1 MSRSVAELPQ
11 SGQAAHP
18 TDRSPQ
24 QIIAG
29 ARVSQA
35 RNHGRPPMWPAAAS
49 LAGGSLLLWASFP
62 PWNLSPL
69 AWVALVP
76 LVMLVRLR
84 DLPRH
89 FVLAA
94 WLGGLVFYLPA
105 LQWLRLGD
113 PTMYLAWFALSIY
126 LALLF
131 PLFVGL
137 CRLATRRWSVPLVVS
152 APVVWVG
159 LEYLRAHLFT
169 GFSWYYLGHTQYRW
183 LELIQIS
190 DITGAYGVSLVMMA
204 ATAAIA
210 AALPAEW
217 FTRLRL
223 SDPRPDATLASTFPA
238 APAPKVTPASY
249 RAAVGVV
256 VLLAAT
262 FSYGIVRRQQ
272 ADFQPGPRVA
282 LIQGNF
288 LASLRIPPEDYG
300 RQHLTHMRLTAL
312 AVREQPDVIVWPE
325 AMFRWPLTTSPAGM
339 SNEELQRLA
348 PRVPPEFWRDTS
360 VRETLV
366 AEAQKSG
373 AALVYGIEWIDLQ
386 PDSGIRQSNSA
397 VFVTPGA
404 GLSGRYDKLHLVP
417 FGEYMPLKQVF
428 PWLQKLTPY
437 PPDFGLHAG
446 TAAAVFEH
454 HKWRM
459 MPLICF
465 EDTVPHLVRRSL
477 AAGSGSEAGQP
488 VDLLVNLSNDGWFH
502 GSSGLDQHLISAA
515 FRAVECRTPMVR
527 AVNTGISAVIDGD
540 GAIREPE
547 VFLDGDQQGR
557 GFRDRQTGR
566 WNRQLN
572 AALVSTVPL
581 DGRRSL
587 YVRYGDWFAG
597 SCLAMTLFV
606 ALSSLLPR
614 RLFTPP
620 RGHSATE

>member
-35 RNHGRPPMWPAAAS
+35 KNYGRPPMWPAAAGI
-49 LAGGSLLLWASFP
+49 AGGSLLLWASFP
-62 PWNLSPL
+62 PWNFSPL

-76 LVMLVRLR
+76 LVMMVRLR
-84 DLPRH
+84 DLPRRH
-89 FVLAA
+89 GLAA

-126 LALLF
+126 LACLF

-159 LEYLRAHLFT
+159 LEYARAHLFT
-169 GFSWYYLGHTQYRW
+169 GFSWYYLGHSQYRW

-190 DITGAYGVSLVMMA
+190 DLTGAYGVSLVMMA
-204 ATAAIA
+204 ATAALA
-210 AALPAEW
+210 AALPEAW
-217 FTRLRL
+217 FVRLRL
-223 SDPRPDATLASTFPA
+223 IDPNPEESLARTFPA
-238 APAPKVTPASY
+238 APVPKVTPASY
-249 RAAVGVV
+249 RPAIGVGL
-256 VLLAAT
+256 LLAAT
-262 FSYGIVRRQQ
+262 LSYGVVRRQQ

-288 LASLRIPPEDYG
+288 LASLRVPPEDYG

-325 AMFRWPLTTSPAGM
+325 AMFRWPLTSSPAGL

-373 AALVYGIEWIDLQ
+373 AALIYGIEWIDLQ
-386 PDSGIRQSNSA
+386 PNEGIRQSNSA

-404 GLSGRYDKLHLVP
+404 GMSGRYDKMHLVP
-417 FGEYMPLKQVF
+417 FGEYLPLKQVF
-428 PWLQKLTPY
+428 PWLQRLTPY

-446 TAAAVFEH
+446 AAAAVFEH
-454 HKWRM
+454 REWRM

-465 EDTVPHLVRRSL
+465 EDTVPHLVRRIV
-477 AAGSGSEAGQP
+477 AAGSGSETGKS

-527 AVNTGISAVIDGD
+527 AVNTGISAIIDGD
-540 GAIREPE
+540 GAIRDPE

-557 GFRDRQTGR
+557 AFRDPQTGR

-581 DGRRSL
+581 DGRRSM
-587 YVRYGDWFAG
+587 YVRFGDWFAG
-597 SCLAMTLFV
+597 GCLALTLFV
-606 ALSSLLPR
+606 ALSGCLPR
-614 RLFTPP
+614 RQLTSAG
-620 RGHSATE
+620 GHSATE